1 MKIHD
6 VIQGTPEW
14 LALRAE
20 HNTASEASAMM
31 GASKYQSRNQLLA
44 MKKTGITPEINPAMQ
59 ALFDKGHAAEAAARP
74 IAERMMREELYPV
87 TGTDGD
93 KLASLDGMTMI
104 GDRIWEH
111 KLWSESLA
119 ESIRA
124 DKLEPHYYWQ
134 LEHQLL
140 VSGADEVVF
149 TTSDGTEENYVEM
162 VYKPVA
168 GRREQLIE
176 GWAQFD
182 KDLADFVPTVKA
194 TAIGAAP
201 ETLPALRIEVT
212 GMVTASNLDQFKTH
226 AMSVIESINTD
237 LQTDQDFAD
246 AEKTVKWCKD
256 VEDRLALAKQA
267 ALSQTA
273 TIDDL
278 FRAIDEIS
286 ESTRQTRLKLSK
298 SVTTRKDELKL
309 ERVMA
314 AGKAFDE
321 HILALTETAGI
332 VPSTSRP
339 DFGGAIK
346 GLRSL
351 DSIDDKI
358 HSTLSNAKAEA
369 TTLANTLIVNLR
381 AIDELAKG
389 HENLVR
395 DRAELAYKSAD
406 DAKAIIAGRIAEAQ
420 AAIDR
425 AVQAEAERNRLR
437 QEAIERAAQEAA
449 AVEQARIDAEA
460 AKVVIAEIKAEAG
473 FTEIEPTAAPVKQAR
488 PTAEQ
493 IINLVASIYKVS
505 VETARGWINQINSM
519 EKAA

>member
-1 MKIHD
+1 
-6 VIQGTPEW
+6 
-14 LALRAE
+14 
-20 HNTASEASAMM
+20 
-31 GASKYQSRNQLLA
+31 
-44 MKKTGITPEINPAMQ
+44 
-59 ALFDKGHAAEAAARP
+59 
-74 IAERMMREELYPV
+74 
-87 TGTDGD
+87 
-93 KLASLDGMTMI
+93 
-104 GDRIWEH
+104 
-111 KLWSESLA
+111 
-119 ESIRA
+119 
-124 DKLEPHYYWQ
+124 
-134 LEHQLL
+134 
-140 VSGADEVVF
+140 
-149 TTSDGTEENYVEM
+149 
-162 VYKPVA
+162 VA

-194 TAIGAAP
+194 AAIGAAP
-201 ETLPALRIEVT
+201 ESLPALRIEVT

-256 VEDRLALAKQA
+256 VEDRLSLAKQA

-314 AGKAFDE
+314 AAKAFDE

-381 AIDELAKG
+381 TIDELAKG

-395 DRAELAYKSAD
+395 DRAALAYKSPD

-425 AVQAEAERNRLR
+425 AVQAEADRNRLR
-437 QEAIERAAQEAA
+437 QEAIEREARQREEAKARAAEMEALRLADERVRIEKAECEAA
-449 AVEQARIDAEA
+449 MRVQ
-460 AKVVIAEIKAEAG
+460 VAEIKAEAG
-473 FTEIEPTAAPVKQAR
+473 FTEIEPIAEPVKR

-493 IINLVASIYKVS
+493 IIDLVASTYKVS
-505 VETARGWINQINSM
+505 ADTARSWINQITNM